1 MDNTT
6 TMTTGALEAEDSQ
19 SAQTLT
25 DAQAP
30 YPDEREGLTPG
41 QKVGIGL
48 GATAALGLAGFGLYK
63 LGQRNGWW
71 MPDSPLVIDDETTP
85 GGGGTTPKPK
95 PSGGGS
101 SGTGRARGKPP
112 NISLDPEG
120 YNTILWP
127 RPGPI
132 RMAMLSQGYKVE
144 VNDDPLNPHPQVT
157 RFQRDWNAVIRGL
170 ESKKVRLPVEVKKS
184 SLLRHYRGILQVD
197 GIAGKNTLNALEV
210 MLTNYTDNGIR
221 WSTLT
226 EQTR

>member
-6 TMTTGALEAEDSQ
+6 TTTGPVEVLDANEAAE
-19 SAQTLT
+19 TLT
-25 DAQAP
+25 DAN
-30 YPDEREGLTPG
+30 YPDESEGLSPG
-41 QKVGIGL
+41 AKVGIGL

-71 MPDSPLVIDDETTP
+71 TPVSPIVIDDETTP
-85 GGGGTTPKPK
+85 SDGGSTPKAPSKPK
-95 PSGGGS
+95 AS
-101 SGTGRARGKPP
+101 GRASGKPP
-112 NISLDPEG
+112 NISLDPAG

-127 RPGPI
+127 RSAPV

-144 VNDDPLNPHPQVT
+144 VNEEALSSKDNPHPQVT
-157 RFQRDWNAVIRGL
+157 RFQRDWNDVIRGL
-170 ESKKVRLPVEVKKS
+170 DKKQVRLPSDVKKS

-210 MLTNYTDNGIR
+210 VLSNYTDNAIR
-221 WSTLT
+221 WSSLT